1 MPRHSFAREGH
12 SRVNGFRSL
21 RRPMWVSRPQ
31 AAIEVEI
38 ETERPRVRLTGRAD
52 KDVLPLVR
60 QTLRALGQS
69 IGADPDSLHDA
80 ELALSEACSNTIRHA
95 YRDGNGTFEVT
106 VEVRTAELLATVRD
120 RGRGIDPRRRR
131 RSRREGGLGLTIVD
145 AIARDLEVHSER
157 GEGTEVVMA
166 LPVDQRWPRAEP
178 SPTGASIVE
187 LVLRRLVAMAAAQ
200 SDYSAD
206 RLGDILVAVEAVGR
220 HAPGHL
226 VDGTLRARLVRGG
239 EGIEL
244 RVGPFEPG
252 AARDVLERAD
262 VPVYGS
268 VIERVANRVR
278 TLSRGADA
286 GGAGREELALLF
298 GPTA

>member
-1 MPRHSFAREGH
+1 M
-12 SRVNGFRSL
+12 NGFRRL
-21 RRPMWVSRPQ
+21 RRPTWVSRPQ

-38 ETERPRVRLTGRAD
+38 ETDRPRVRLTGRAD
-52 KDVLPLVR
+52 SDALPLVR

-69 IGADPDSLHDA
+69 IGADPHSLHDA
-80 ELALSEACSNTIRHA
+80 ELAVSEACSNTIRHA
-95 YRDGNGTFEVT
+95 YRNGDGVVEVT
-106 VEVRTAELLATVRD
+106 VEVRTAELLASVRD
-120 RGRGIDPRRRR
+120 RGRGIDPRRR

-145 AIARDLEVHSER
+145 AIARDFEVHSER

-178 SPTGASIVE
+178 PPGGDSIAE

-200 SDYSAD
+200 SDYSAE

-220 HAPGHL
+220 HAPAHL
-226 VDGTLRARLVRGG
+226 TAGTLRARLVRGG

-244 RVGPFEPG
+244 RVGPFG
-252 AARDVLERAD
+252 RGTVALLLERAD

-278 TLSRGADA
+278 TLPRRSAAD
-286 GGAGREELALLF
+286 GAGQEELALLF
-298 GPTA
+298 APTA